1 MYGLKLNPPVAQQPD
16 GAIGY
21 LLPWVMEKIAA
32 PIHRAIGNSWSMNI
46 EGLDNLKNAR
56 KSGNFIIAL
65 WHSGIT
71 VFVYSLRDLGAVGL
85 VSPVWEGE
93 LINREMVGM
102 GFKTIRGSSGFQ
114 PVAGLR
120 LMIRELK
127 KDNPV
132 AIAIDGPEG
141 PRYEIKPG
149 VINAAALS
157 GYPILPFVGI
167 GMKNLNL
174 HTWDK
179 HEIPLPFSPVTFAFG
194 EPLYVPR
201 RIRGNILDEYTL
213 ELKTRML
220 TLENGIRDSFGSSMK
235 SDEV

>member
-1 MYGLKLNPPVAQQPD
+1 VYGLKLPAPVAQQPE
-16 GAIGY
+16 GPIGY
-21 LLPWVMEKIAA
+21 LLPWVMEKMAA
-32 PIHRAIGNSWSMNI
+32 PVHRTLGNSWSMNI
-46 EGLDNLKNAR
+46 EGLENLREAR

-65 WHSGIT
+65 WHSEIT

-102 GFKTIRGSSGFQ
+102 GFRTIRGSSGFQ

-132 AIAIDGPEG
+132 AIAVDGPEG

-167 GMKNLNL
+167 GMKNLHL
-174 HTWDK
+174 PTWDR
-179 HEIPLPFSPVTFAFG
+179 HEIPIPFSPVTFAFG
-194 EPLYVPR
+194 EPLFVPR
-201 RIRGNILDEYTL
+201 RIRGDAL
-213 ELKTRML
+213 EENALVLKKRML
-220 TLENGIRDSFGSSMK
+220 NLEKGIRKSFDINSK
-235 SDEV
+235 IDQD